1 MMNHAYKRVLFG
13 KGQKFTVDFNSL
25 WPRRFRSLFGIS
37 ELSNEIEQFDVVVV
51 NEVSNLRGEVGKFVA
66 KFRTKFGIK
75 FHESISTVTN
85 RFTQQEK
92 AMLR

>member
-1 MMNHAYKRVLFG
+1 MIVCLRFIRELIISACAPYDESCIQTCSFG
-13 KGQKFTVDFNSL
+13 KEQKFTVDFNSL

-66 KFRTKFGIK
+66 KFRTKFG
-75 FHESISTVTN
+75 H
-85 RFTQQEK
+85 
-92 AMLR
+92 